1 MCVEAGAA
9 FSLSSDAHLPEQ
21 VGFGYDRAVEFLGDL
36 GVEEICVFEP
46 ARRRSGAARR
56 TGRRESDADE
66 RVGIGYDSHRFAE
79 GRPPGAGRRR
89 IEYERGLAG
98 HSDADV
104 LTHAVIDALLGA
116 AGEGDIGTL
125 FPDDDE
131 RWRDADSIDLLRTV
145 VGTVAGRSSTS
156 TRRSSARQPR
166 IGPHRAEM
174 ERILAEATSA
184 RVSVKATTN
193 EGMGWIGRGEGIAC
207 IAVASVESE

>member
-1 MCVEAGAA
+1 MG
-9 FSLSSDAHLPEQ
+9 
-21 VGFGYDRAVEFLGDL
+21 
-36 GVEEICVFEP
+36 
-46 ARRRSGAARR
+46 
-56 TGRRESDADE
+56 
-66 RVGIGYDSHRFAE
+66 VGIGYDSHRLA
-79 GRPPGAGRRR
+79 AGRRL
-89 IEYERGLAG
+89 ILGGVEIDHSRGLEG

-116 AGEGDIGTL
+116 AGGGDIGTL

-131 RWRDADSIDLLRTV
+131 RWRDADSIDLLRTA
-145 VGTVAGRSSTS
+145 VGTVAGRIVNVDATLICEE
-156 TRRSSARQPR
+156 PR

-193 EGMGWIGRGEGIAC
+193 EGLGWIGRGEGIAC